1 MVTVLNFVE
10 VLVMD
15 FTSEEKL
22 YSINKIEFFEEWLKH
37 EKDKRCDRLFE
48 FISTKFNF
56 SDITEECEREIKM
69 KLASISSKIATRW
82 VSSGKSKERF
92 LNKNKLWLE
101 GQEIEFCVRSTL
113 PQPSTSTAELSR
125 PGRPRKD
132 FEDASFKTK
141 KRRVEDLVQSRS
153 VGELMTAAE
162 TRKWTMK
169 VGHHVFPSYE
179 CIVKAKKGCYPSEE
193 HIVVTQS
200 RAEIELQAILN
211 KTAERL
217 IEAQREVVTSVLPN
231 ISPNSSFT
239 LISKWGCD
247 GSSGHSAYKQRFEN
261 SEDTD
266 EFLFV
271 YSFVPLRLID
281 EGNNIIWQN
290 PRPSSTI
297 FCRPIKFIFVKETM
311 EMTKIETNKVLEQIN
326 NLEPTSCDLAGS
338 EISVKHKLLLTM
350 TDGKVCN
357 ALTETHSS
365 QKCYI
370 CGATPTMMNDEGRHF
385 DSNQDN
391 FGFGLSTLHAWI
403 RSFEC
408 FLHISYKLDIKKWQA
423 RSSQEKASVKQRSDE
438 IKQRFKH
445 EMGLIV
451 DKPKPGFGSTND
463 GNTARRFFGNP
474 ELSARITGLDVTIIK
489 NFDVLLRTLDLLNM
503 LIITS
508 DPLINSLREVPK
520 KKSNKLCA
528 EVLKLII
535 APTIEPR
542 PQIPSRPPQ
551 NEEDYLV
558 SESSDCE
565 SDDSDIET

>member
-1 MVTVLNFVE
+1 M
-10 VLVMD
+10 
-15 FTSEEKL
+15 
-22 YSINKIEFFEEWLKH
+22 
-37 EKDKRCDRLFE
+37 
-48 FISTKFNF
+48 
-56 SDITEECEREIKM
+56 
-69 KLASISSKIATRW
+69 
-82 VSSGKSKERF
+82 
-92 LNKNKLWLE
+92 
-101 GQEIEFCVRSTL
+101 
-113 PQPSTSTAELSR
+113 
-125 PGRPRKD
+125 
-132 FEDASFKTK
+132 
-141 KRRVEDLVQSRS
+141 
-153 VGELMTAAE
+153 
-162 TRKWTMK
+162 
-169 VGHHVFPSYE
+169 
-179 CIVKAKKGCYPSEE
+179 
-193 HIVVTQS
+193 TQS

-217 IEAQREVVTSVLPN
+217 VEAQREVVTSVLPN
-231 ISPNSSFT
+231 LKPNPSFT

-247 GSSGHSAYKQRFEN
+247 GSTGHSAYKQRFEN

-297 FCRPIKFIFVKETM
+297 FCRPIKFIFAKETT
-311 EMTKIETNKVLEQIN
+311 ELTKIETNKVLEQIN
-326 NLEPTSCDLAGS
+326 NLEATSCDFGGS
-338 EISVKHKLLLTM
+338 KISVKHKLLLTM

-370 CGATPTMMNDEGRHF
+370 CGATPRMMNDEGRHF

-423 RSSQEKASVKQRSDE
+423 RSSEEKASVKNRSDE

-474 ELSARITGLDVTIIK
+474 EQSAQITGLDVTIIK
-489 NFDVLLRTLDLLNM
+489 HFDVLLRTLSSGFEINLVEFEKFCLETRKLYLSLYSWYYMPVTVHKLLIHSTEVIKTAIVPIGQLSEEAQEARNKDCRRFREHNTRKCSRLATNRDLLNM
-503 LIITS
+503 LILTS

-542 PQIPSRPPQ
+542 LQLQPRPPQ
-551 NEEDYLV
+551 TQEDYLL
-558 SESSDCE
+558 SESSDSE
-565 SDDSDIET
+565 SDDSDSEN

>member
-1 MVTVLNFVE
+1 MK
-10 VLVMD
+10 
-15 FTSEEKL
+15 KL

-162 TRKWTMK
+162 VAARSTGQKNVARVIKDIGENPASASACLNIQQTSAVQRDRPLSNDEALAYYIDSKSTTHSYKQTRKWTMK

-217 IEAQREVVTSVLPN
+217 IEAQREVMVKVTPRGSLYSN
-231 ISPNSSFT
+231 TTSALT
-239 LISKWGCD
+239 MLILK
-247 GSSGHSAYKQRFEN
+247 
-261 SEDTD
+261 
-266 EFLFV
+266 L
-271 YSFVPLRLID
+271 
-281 EGNNIIWQN
+281 
-290 PRPSSTI
+290 SSTVFGENI
-297 FCRPIKFIFVKETM
+297 G
-311 EMTKIETNKVLEQIN
+311 L
-326 NLEPTSCDLAGS
+326 LDCD
-338 EISVKHKLLLTM
+338 
-350 TDGKVCN
+350 
-357 ALTETHSS
+357 
-365 QKCYI
+365 
-370 CGATPTMMNDEGRHF
+370 
-385 DSNQDN
+385 
-391 FGFGLSTLHAWI
+391 
-403 RSFEC
+403 
-408 FLHISYKLDIKKWQA
+408 A
-423 RSSQEKASVKQRSDE
+423 RSKQQFPNVS
-438 IKQRFKH
+438 H
-445 EMGLIV
+445 
-451 DKPKPGFGSTND
+451 
-463 GNTARRFFGNP
+463 
-474 ELSARITGLDVTIIK
+474 
-489 NFDVLLRTLDLLNM
+489 
-503 LIITS
+503 
-508 DPLINSLREVPK
+508 DP
-520 KKSNKLCA
+520 
-528 EVLKLII
+528 
-535 APTIEPR
+535 
-542 PQIPSRPPQ
+542 
-551 NEEDYLV
+551 
-558 SESSDCE
+558 
-565 SDDSDIET
+565 